1 MVDIRAA
8 FFIVGV
14 FLTALA
20 VGMFAPATIDLLNG
34 NPDWKV
40 FLAGA
45 VVTMFFGGATILAN
59 QGKFS
64 NLSLRQTFLL
74 TTLIWIF
81 LTLFASLPFVFSG
94 LSLSFTD
101 AYFEAM
107 SGITTTG
114 STVISDLDHAP
125 PGILLWRSI
134 LQWMGGLGIV
144 VMSISILPLM
154 RVGGMQMF
162 KVEAF
167 DIEGK
172 ALPRMAQLSGG
183 IVAVYILLTFATA
196 VALQIAGMTAFE
208 ALNHAMT
215 TIATG
220 GYSTSDASIG
230 HFNSASIEVITI
242 IGMLA
247 GGIPFLLYV
256 KFLNGDLGV
265 LARDSQVR
273 AYLGTLLV
281 ASIMIAVWLFTH
293 SGMPMLASL
302 RNAAFSVVS
311 IMTGTGYVSS
321 DYGQWGTFPVGFLFF
336 LTFVGGCAG
345 STACG
350 MKIFRFQIIFRT
362 LRCQINKM
370 VTPHAVIQPR
380 YNGGKVSDEV
390 ITSITG
396 FFFLFG
402 MCFVVLSMGLTMT
415 GLDFVT
421 ALSSAATCLAN
432 VGPGLG
438 PIVGP
443 SGTFQELPDT
453 AKWLLSA
460 GMLVGRL
467 EIFTVAVLF
476 SRNFL
481 RG

>member
-1 MVDIRAA
+1 MVDFRSA

-14 FLTALA
+14 FLIALA
-20 VGMFAPATIDLLNG
+20 AGMFAPATMDLLSG

-45 VVTMFFGGATILAN
+45 VVTMFFGGAAVLAN
-59 QGKFS
+59 RGKQA

-74 TTLIWIF
+74 TTLIWVF

-94 LSLSFTD
+94 LNLSFTD

-114 STVISDLDHAP
+114 STVLSDLDNAP

-134 LQWMGGLGIV
+134 LQWMGGLGII

-154 RVGGMQMF
+154 QVGGMQMF
-162 KVEAF
+162 RVEAF
-167 DIEGK
+167 DVDGK
-172 ALPRMAQLSGG
+172 VLPRMAQLSGS
-183 IVAVYILLTFATA
+183 IMVVYLVLTGVTA
-196 VALQIAGMTAFE
+196 IALWTAGMSAFE

-220 GYSTSDASIG
+220 GYSTSDASVG
-230 HFNSASIEVITI
+230 HFNNAGIEVIITM
-242 IGMLA
+242 GMLA

-256 KFLNGDLGV
+256 KSLNGDLGA
-265 LARDSQVR
+265 LHRDSQVR
-273 AYLGTLLV
+273 GYLGILFVSTMAV
-281 ASIMIAVWLFTH
+281 AAWLFYH
-293 SGMPMLASL
+293 GGMPVLSSL
-302 RNAAFSVVS
+302 RNASFSVVS

-350 MKIFRFQIIFRT
+350 MKVFRFQILFRA

-370 VTPHAVIQPR
+370 VTPHAVMQPS
-380 YNGGKVSDEV
+380 YNGAKVSDAV

-396 FFFLFG
+396 YFFLFG
-402 MCFVVLSMGLTMT
+402 MCFVVLSMGLTLA

-421 ALSSAATCLAN
+421 ALSSAATSLAN

-443 SGTFQELPDT
+443 SGTFQDLPDA
-453 AKWLLSA
+453 AKWMLSA

-467 EIFTVAVLF
+467 EIFTVVVLF

>member
-1 MVDIRAA
+1 MVDLRSA
-8 FFIVGV
+8 FYIVGV
-14 FLTALA
+14 FLIVLSAS
-20 VGMFAPATIDLLNG
+20 MIAPTTIDLLTG

-45 VVTMFFGGATILAN
+45 GATLFFGGAFVLVN
-59 QGKFS
+59 SGKMAHM
-64 NLSLRQTFLL
+64 SLRQAFLL
-74 TTLIWIF
+74 AALIWIF
-81 LTLFASLPFVFSG
+81 LTLFASLPFVFSELG
-94 LSLSFTD
+94 LSFTD
-101 AYFEAM
+101 AFFEAM

-114 STVISDLDHAP
+114 STVITNLDNAP
-125 PGILLWRSI
+125 PGVLLWRSM
-134 LQWMGGLGIV
+134 LQWMGGLGII
-144 VMSISILPLM
+144 VMSISILPLL

-162 KVEAF
+162 RVEAF

-172 ALPRMAQLSGG
+172 ALPRVAQLSGS
-183 IVAVYILLTFATA
+183 IVVVYIVLTGVTA
-196 VALQIAGMTAFE
+196 IALWVAGMTGFE

-230 HFNSASIEVITI
+230 HFQSAGIEAILTL
-242 IGMLA
+242 GMLL

-256 KFLNGDLGV
+256 KFLNGDRAALS
-265 LARDSQVR
+265 RDSQVR
-273 AYLGTLLV
+273 TYLGILLGATLAIAAWLTIHNGMSV
-281 ASIMIAVWLFTH
+281 LHAVQNAS
-293 SGMPMLASL
+293 
-302 RNAAFSVVS
+302 FSVVS
-311 IMTGTGYVSS
+311 IMTGTGYVAA
-321 DYGQWGTFPVGFLFF
+321 DYGLWGTFPAAFLFF

-350 MKIFRFQIIFRT
+350 MKVFRFQILFQS

-370 VTPHAVIQPR
+370 VVPHAIMRPR
-380 YNGGKVSDEV
+380 YNGNNVSDEV
-390 ITSITG
+390 VTSVTG

-402 MCFVVLSMGLTMT
+402 VCFLVLSVGLTAT
-415 GLDFVT
+415 GLDFQT
-421 ALSSAATCLAN
+421 ALSSAATSLAN

-443 SGTFQELPDT
+443 SGTFQDLPDA
-453 AKWLLSA
+453 AKWMLSV

-467 EIFTVAVLF
+467 EIFTVVVLF